1 MIESQAAGPQQA
13 TGIRGVFWGT
23 LGDVTDKNIP
33 SRPPVPARPTVSGKP
48 PAILLHGVP
57 DNQMGRQRFV
67 AWDKPPQIIMQGTA
81 SFLTQMREP
90 PLRFKSVT
98 LGGRQRFSPEVAKLP
113 SVNFMADADRYGL
126 ALRQAQEL
134 VKAMG
139 TPCFN
144 HPSAVLATTRDGV
157 ARALDG
163 VGGLLVPR
171 TVRVTV
177 NTLAQL
183 KAAKEAAGIRFPV
196 IVRLAGDH
204 GGVSTARV
212 NDEGDWEALN
222 PLGWGGRPIYLT
234 QFVDYADADGRYR
247 KLRLVVVGGQVFARH
262 QIVSDNWLVHRR
274 DRALGSDAEEQ
285 AFMESFDAV
294 HKPRLLPMVQAVA
307 KRLGLDYFGMD
318 VSLRPDGSVLLFEA
332 NATMNLLSATTDEGP
347 AWTAAVKAATEA
359 LYALLGQPRRWHGAA
374 ALAGGAP

>member
-1 MIESQAAGPQQA
+1 MSTPTTEAGA
-13 TGIRGVFWGT
+13 
-23 LGDVTDKNIP
+23 KA
-33 SRPPVPARPTVSGKP
+33 SKP
-48 PAILLHGVP
+48 MMLVLMGVP
-57 DNQMGRQRFV
+57 DSQR
-67 AWDKPPQIIMQGTA
+67 AHLQWQGWDKPLALVSDGTA
-81 SFLTQMREP
+81 SFLAQIKDLP
-90 PLRFKSVT
+90 VSLRSVV
-98 LGGRQRFSPEVAKLP
+98 LGDKALRIEGKIPRVPV
-113 SVNFMADADRYGL
+113 VNFMADADVYGRGL
-126 ALRQAQEL
+126 SQATHFLR
-134 VKAMG
+134 KMG

-163 VGGLLVPR
+163 VAGLVVPR
-171 TVRVTV
+171 TVKVTV
-177 NTLAQL
+177 STRAQL
-183 KAAKEAAGIRFPV
+183 KAAMDEAGIRFPV

-212 NDEGDWEALN
+212 NDDGDWEALN

-234 QFVDYADADGRYR
+234 QYVDYADADGRYR

-294 HKPRLLPMVQAVA
+294 HKARLLPMVQAVA

-359 LYALLGQPRRWHGAA
+359 LYALLGQPSRWHGAA
-374 ALAGGAP
+374 VLAGGAP